1 MTPADR
7 TSGRRGR
14 LTAEDY
20 AQLARCRHEH
30 TRFGLAYQIV
40 FYRLTGRLPQQRPFE
55 VAPEVVGYVAEQL
68 GTDEERS
75 SGLVGRYTAGKRTVF
90 QHQTELREH
99 LGVTTYGAGE
109 RQALRAHLREAA
121 AHLDRTAGLVAHA
134 EAYLRDA
141 RVLLPAASTLRR
153 LTGEVLA
160 DVAAETER
168 RVEAALPSDVRSAL
182 DRLLETGGSD
192 TRSPLQM
199 LKDPP
204 GATSPRA
211 LVAETDKLSTI
222 RETGALGVDLSWLRP
237 SRRKA
242 FAHRVR
248 ASTAHR
254 LRELKAPRR
263 YAALVCFLHEAHAD
277 TVDHIVDLHAKLVTQ
292 TYRRAEKRTDDEAR
306 QHRRALLGGLRT
318 LREIGRVVLDE
329 GVADADL
336 RRAVLD
342 RVPEDDLRRQITEAD
357 EWLSGRR
364 GDVFADVARRLPYL
378 RQFSPS
384 LVGALDFEVDPAGGS
399 ARAEALVASVDV
411 LKAMNEAGKRR
422 VPKGAPTSFLSTA
435 QKRLVVRGDEI
446 DRAAYEAAVLT
457 ALRNEVR
464 RGNVA
469 VGGSKRF
476 GRLSDLF
483 MPEDAWNA
491 ERAEFFER
499 AALPTDGEA
508 AVRLLEERL
517 GAAYSQFGD
526 ALPGNAHV
534 TVGDDGAWRFG
545 TDPAAGTSDD
555 DGLAALHAWL
565 DQRMRRVR
573 LPDLL
578 IEADNALCFTRH
590 LMRPGERSGES
601 VCEAVAAVIAYGCNL
616 GPQTMAQIT
625 DGVSYDQIK
634 RVADWH
640 LHGDALRQALAD
652 VVGGIS
658 GLDTARV
665 WGEGRTSSSDGQRF
679 LFPRRT
685 LKRTYSHRMSDYA
698 LEFYTFVADNYAP
711 FYSAPIECTERDAGY
726 VLDGLLYHESDLEID
741 EHYTDTHGYTEVQFA
756 AFAMLGKRFAPRI
769 RGLHKQRIYRTAD
782 DPDLYGPLWPILS
795 ARDRRLRLDWVS
807 EEWDRIGRFFCSV
820 GSGHTTASVAMKRVV
835 AFGGANHFYRAVRE
849 LGRALKTEFVLDY
862 VGQSDLRRRVRRGL
876 LKSEELH
883 ALARAVFYGKRGRAD
898 ARDFR
903 RQASTASCL
912 TLILACV
919 VYWQIREIER
929 VVAEADGDPN
939 APDFGLLAHVS
950 PIQWDNVTLYGAYD
964 LRRDLVRPHTAR

>member
-7 TSGRRGR
+7 TSVRRGR

-20 AQLARCRHEH
+20 ARLDRCRHEH

-99 LGVTTYGAGE
+99 LGVTMYGADE

-121 AHLDRTAGLVAHA
+121 AHLDRTAGLVTHA

-168 RVEAALPSDVRSAL
+168 RVEAVLSDDVRSAL
-182 DRLLETGGSD
+182 DKLLETGGSD

-277 TVDHIVDLHAKLVTQ
+277 TVDHVVDLHAKLVTQ
-292 TYRRAEKRTDDEAR
+292 TYRRAERRTDDDAR
-306 QHRRALLGGLRT
+306 HHRRALLGGLRT
-318 LREIGRVVLDE
+318 LREIGQVVLDRD
-329 GVADADL
+329 VADADL

-399 ARAEALVASVDV
+399 ARAEALVASVGV
-411 LKAMNEAGKRR
+411 LRAMNESGKRR
-422 VPKGAPTSFLSTA
+422 VPKDAPTSFLPKSRR
-435 QKRLVVRGDEI
+435 RLVEQDGGI

-457 ALRNEVR
+457 ALRDEVR

-491 ERAEFFER
+491 ERAGFFER

-517 GAAYSQFGD
+517 GAAYSRFGD

-545 TDPAAGTSDD
+545 TGPG
-555 DGLAALHAWL
+555 
-565 DQRMRRVR
+565 RR
-573 LPDLL
+573 
-578 IEADNALCFTRH
+578 H
-590 LMRPGERSGES
+590 
-601 VCEAVAAVIAYGCNL
+601 
-616 GPQTMAQIT
+616 
-625 DGVSYDQIK
+625 
-634 RVADWH
+634 
-640 LHGDALRQALAD
+640 
-652 VVGGIS
+652 
-658 GLDTARV
+658 
-665 WGEGRTSSSDGQRF
+665 
-679 LFPRRT
+679 
-685 LKRTYSHRMSDYA
+685 
-698 LEFYTFVADNYAP
+698 
-711 FYSAPIECTERDAGY
+711 
-726 VLDGLLYHESDLEID
+726 
-741 EHYTDTHGYTEVQFA
+741 
-756 AFAMLGKRFAPRI
+756 
-769 RGLHKQRIYRTAD
+769 
-782 DPDLYGPLWPILS
+782 
-795 ARDRRLRLDWVS
+795 
-807 EEWDRIGRFFCSV
+807 
-820 GSGHTTASVAMKRVV
+820 
-835 AFGGANHFYRAVRE
+835 
-849 LGRALKTEFVLDY
+849 
-862 VGQSDLRRRVRRGL
+862 RRRRRAGGTPCV
-876 LKSEELH
+876 
-883 ALARAVFYGKRGRAD
+883 ARPADAEGSASRPPHRGRQR
-898 ARDFR
+898 ARCYPPPH
-903 RQASTASCL
+903 AS
-912 TLILACV
+912 
-919 VYWQIREIER
+919 W
-929 VVAEADGDPN
+929 
-939 APDFGLLAHVS
+939 
-950 PIQWDNVTLYGAYD
+950 
-964 LRRDLVRPHTAR
+964 